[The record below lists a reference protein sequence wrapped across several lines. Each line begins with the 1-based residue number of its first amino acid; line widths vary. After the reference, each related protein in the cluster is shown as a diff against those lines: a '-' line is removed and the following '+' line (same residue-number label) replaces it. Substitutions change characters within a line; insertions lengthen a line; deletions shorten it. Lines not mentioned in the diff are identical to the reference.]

1 METMGVS
8 RGAWVGVAVRLW
20 VLGWMLALVGLS
32 VPVQA
37 QNLVIREALVTQE
50 DPDGRVGRPVLRN
63 VSLPHDWARDQPD
76 FSGVLT
82 YSASFDLRADTL
94 VVPDGLLALY
104 IERAC
109 TNVEVRLNGH
119 VIGRGG
125 RMSEPVTRNCY
136 RPFLFALP
144 SGLLEPSGRNH
155 LDVRVVGFSAGEVAA
170 RQRAGGLSVLEV
182 GSYDQL
188 RARHDRALFWN
199 VTVLQIGAA
208 VLSVMG
214 LFMLGLGWIRR
225 SQPVYLYF
233 GALLIGWS
241 LVSARVWWSDIP
253 LTHAAAEVLI
263 GCLVAP
269 VTAFAILFLQRHAGL
284 RYRWVDIALWMQCL
298 LVPLSLALAGRQR
311 LFEVM
316 NLWFAIFTLEVG
328 VASVDYLIQARRAQ
342 RTSWRG
348 VAAVMILAVLAAV
361 AELGLQRG
369 WLDLPNR
376 HLVHFVMPVLMLVV
390 AVQVLREFAQALR
403 VAETMRDELER
414 RVHERTVEI
423 ERSYAHL
430 AELRIEQVAEA
441 ERKRIA
447 GDLHDDLGAKLLTIV
462 HTSHDER
469 IATLARE
476 ALEEMRLSVR
486 GLTGK
491 PVRIADALADW
502 RAETVSRLSQA
513 AVQVEWVSAHE
524 LDERN
529 LSARA
534 YVQTT
539 RILREAVSNIIKHS
553 GANACTIRCVID
565 DNDFH
570 LVIQDNGKGIPMELD
585 GRLDRGH
592 GMASMKRRAKQL
604 AGQCLVE
611 SGPGFGTLIRLTLPL

>member
-1 METMGVS
+1 MRMI
-8 RGAWVGVAVRLW
+8 GALW
-20 VLGWMLALVGLS
+20 GIWRWAAFGLRMLGWMLVLAGAGLPAYAE
-32 VPVQA
+32 V
-37 QNLVIREALVTQE
+37 LVIREAIVTQE
-50 DPDGRVGRPVLRN
+50 DPDGRTSRPVLRN
-63 VSLPHDWARDQPD
+63 VSLPDEWARERPE

-82 YSASFDLRADTL
+82 YAVSFTL
-94 VVPDGLLALY
+94 PAQTLPAPQELLALY

-119 VIGRGG
+119 LIGRGG

-136 RPFLFALP
+136 RPFLFTLP
-144 SGLLEPSGRNH
+144 SGLLDPSGRNH
-155 LDVRVVGFSAGEVAA
+155 LDVRVVGFPAGQVAA
-170 RQRAGGLSVLEV
+170 RQRSAGLSVLEV
-182 GSYDQL
+182 GPEDEL
-188 RARHDRALFWN
+188 RVRHDRYLFWN
-199 VTVLQIGAA
+199 VTVLQIGGA
-208 VLSVMG
+208 VLTVIG

-225 SQPVYLYF
+225 PQPMYLYF

-241 LVSARVWWSDIP
+241 LVSARVWWSDPP

-263 GCLVAP
+263 SCLIAP
-269 VTAFAILFLQRHAGL
+269 VVAFAILFLQRHAGL
-284 RYRWVDIALWMQCL
+284 RYRWVDVALWTQCL
-298 LVPLSLALAGRQR
+298 LVPLTLALTGLER

-316 NLWFAIFTLEVG
+316 NLWFVIFAVEVG
-328 VASVDYLIQARRAQ
+328 AATIDYLIQARRAE
-342 RTSWRG
+342 RPGWRG
-348 VAAVMILAVLAAV
+348 VATVMMLAVLAALAEV
-361 AELGLQRG
+361 AVQHG
-369 WLDLPNR
+369 WMELPNR
-376 HLVHFVMPVLMLVV
+376 HLVHFAMPVLMFVV
-390 AVQVLREFAQALR
+390 AVQVLREFAQALQ
-403 VAETMRDELER
+403 VAESTRDELEH
-414 RVHERTVEI
+414 RVHERTAEI

-430 AELRIEQVAEA
+430 AEMRIEQVAEA

-513 AVQVEWVSAHE
+513 AVQVDWVSSHE
-524 LDERN
+524 TDERN

-565 DNDFH
+565 DTDFN